1 MKIDWFD
8 FWLFFSGILLIFLFV
23 GILIRFLKWIK
34 FKKELA
40 YIKEEKVKNIV
51 DTKKNIFKSDESF
64 QEVSS
69 FKKEIDSLMKDVYFD
84 VYDRYN
90 VWEKDFIGADL
101 EESLDKLLD
110 GKILDLIKEKD
121 YLLLQKD
128 SVILS
133 IEERNKKTLKDI
145 INKVFFVLVE
155 KDKILKEK
163 DLMINDLKSKIKE
176 VENINLEQYIHKLS
190 EGIEQLNLKKDQS
203 SSLEKNDKE
212 KKLFYS
218 NTDFINVNSIDW
230 K

>member
-1 MKIDWFD
+1 M
-8 FWLFFSGILLIFLFV
+8 
-23 GILIRFLKWIK
+23 K
-34 FKKELA
+34 FKRELA
-40 YIKEEKVKNIV
+40 YIKEQKVKNIV

-64 QEVSS
+64 QEISS
-69 FKKEIDSLMKDVYFD
+69 FKKEIDGLMKDVYFD

-90 VWEKDFIGADL
+90 VWEKNFIGADL

-128 SVILS
+128 SIILS

-190 EGIEQLNLKKDQS
+190 EGIEQLSLKKDQT

-218 NTDFINVNSIDW
+218 NTDFINVNSIGW